1 MWVEII
7 FLMLFSVGK
16 PTIISLTNATELNQ
30 HLDFRIMNF
39 VNVHERTTVNLA
51 LTVRGGSDTGNW

>member
-16 PTIISLTNATELNQ
+16 PPTIISLMNAAELNQ
-30 HLDFRIMNF
+30 HLHDFSIVNF
-39 VNVHERTTVNLA
+39 VHA
-51 LTVRGGSDTGNW
+51 D